1 MREDAGGRLPD
12 ASATPRDF
20 LCQRRLVAL
29 RPFVTDDGV
38 PGLYLRFAGD
48 EAIAV
53 RIDPP
58 LLDLLQRAIER
69 LRASPAVKR

>member
-1 MREDAGGRLPD
+1 
-12 ASATPRDF
+12 
-20 LCQRRLVAL
+20 
-29 RPFVTDDGV
+29 V